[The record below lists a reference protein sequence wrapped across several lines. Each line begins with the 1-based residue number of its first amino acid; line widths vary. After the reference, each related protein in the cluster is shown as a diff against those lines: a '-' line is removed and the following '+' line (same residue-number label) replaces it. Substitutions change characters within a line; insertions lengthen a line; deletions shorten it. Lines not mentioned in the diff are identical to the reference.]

1 MRALYAI
8 YRKELAHFFVSP
20 VAYIVVALFLFLGG
34 FFFNAILGSVVR
46 YSFEQMMQG
55 MRYGGGMQ
63 PMDVPGIVMRGFFGT
78 AGTLMLFLVPLLNIG
93 AYAEERKRGTMELL
107 MTSPISD
114 LQIVLGKFL
123 ASLTLLAIMLLPTAG
138 CILYMNAHS
147 DPRPPA
153 KLMLAGYIGL
163 LLLGGALLAI
173 GSFISSLTENQLIAA
188 VLSLGISLVLFVIDV
203 GQRGT
208 TSRMSD
214 VLQYL
219 SLQHQ
224 MEDYGHGVVD
234 TTSLIFFASLIVL
247 AVFLTIRSMDSMRWR
262 RA

>member
-20 VAYIVVALFLFLGG
+20 VAYIVVALFLFIGG
-34 FFFNAILGSVVR
+34 FFFNAILGSVIR

-55 MRYGGGMQ
+55 MRFGGGMQ
-63 PMDVPGIVMRGFFGT
+63 PIDVPGIVMRGFFGT
-78 AGTLMLFLVPLLNIG
+78 MATLMLFLVPLLNIG

-123 ASLTLLAIMLLPTAG
+123 ASLTLLVIMLLPTAG
-138 CILYMNAHS
+138 CVLYMNWHS
-147 DPRPPA
+147 DPHAPLR
-153 KLMLAGYIGL
+153 LMLAGYIGL

-188 VLSLGISLVLFVIDV
+188 VLSLGVSLVLFVIDV
-203 GQRGT
+203 GQRGAS
-208 TSRMSD
+208 SRLGD

-224 MEDYGHGVVD
+224 MEDYSHGVVD

-247 AVFLTIRSMDSMRWR
+247 AVFLTIRSMESMRWR